1 MVRNFKNADI
11 DKIMEIWLNSNIE
24 AHNFIDKSYWKKNFE
39 MVKNAL
45 PQAEIYIYEENNN
58 IMGFVGLVE
67 NYIAG
72 IFVEKNFRGKGTGKK
87 LLDYAKS
94 IKNNLTLNVYEK
106 NIDAVKFYKREGFT
120 VEKFGID
127 KSTDEKEFMMSW
139 EK

>member
-24 AHNFIDKSYWKKNFE
+24 AHNFIDKSYWEKNFE

-67 NYIAG
+67 N
-72 IFVEKNFRGKGTGKK
+72 
-87 LLDYAKS
+87 
-94 IKNNLTLNVYEK
+94 
-106 NIDAVKFYKREGFT
+106 
-120 VEKFGID
+120 
-127 KSTDEKEFMMSW
+127 
-139 EK
+139 